1 MQTTGV
7 FEPFNDRKGKGWCI
21 FYNWNIKQP
30 QIFVFPYKVIK
41 LIVNTF
47 FDATLLKFFPTT
59 ARARFISSYFFLFTD
74 NRCCNRIL
82 IWYSMFFKI
91 NLINQTCSP
100 NISVNN
106 LRNNFSTISAFT
118 FLYLS
123 ATSFSGFSNVSVIKL
138 YAAFNTNCG

>member
-7 FEPFNDRKGKGWCI
+7 FEPFNDRKGKGGCI

-30 QIFVFPYKVIK
+30 QIFVSPYKVIK

-82 IWYSMFFKI
+82 IWYGMFFKI
-91 NLINQTCSP
+91 NLINQTWTIGRKEYRTVLFSR
-100 NISVNN
+100 
-106 LRNNFSTISAFT
+106 LRIHKIT
-118 FLYLS
+118 FYY
-123 ATSFSGFSNVSVIKL
+123 I
-138 YAAFNTNCG
+138 